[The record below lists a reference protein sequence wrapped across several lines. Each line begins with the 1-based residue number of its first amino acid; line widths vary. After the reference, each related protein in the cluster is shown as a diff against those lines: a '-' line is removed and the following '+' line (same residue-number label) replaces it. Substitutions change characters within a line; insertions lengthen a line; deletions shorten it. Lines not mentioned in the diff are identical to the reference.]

1 MFVRITATTY
11 CASTDGCGSRA
22 LRPGMVFEL
31 LVFQWN
37 RLYLRGLG
45 WVELPPDAYV
55 ALPPLRHYYRRSRN

>member
-11 CASTDGCGSRA
+11 CDSADGCSSRA

-31 LVFQWN
+31 LVSRCH

-45 WVELPPDAYV
+45 WVELPPDSYV
-55 ALPPLRHYYRRSRN
+55 ALRPLRHYYRRSRD